1 MKLRV
6 DLLKTFRN
14 KFMYI
19 EPCCFIENKKSRD
32 QFICK
37 LKMKML
43 IEKETK
49 FDIFWSQYIK
59 NQPVTQLKK

>member
-1 MKLRV
+1 
-6 DLLKTFRN
+6 
-14 KFMYI
+14 MYI